1 MGFSLL
7 QNSAALL
14 RLTSTEQQEG
24 WKLIQPCCR
33 LRKLLELL
41 SFVVRD
47 PKSSEPTSVVA
58 ACPGKRKFLKKGQSR
73 ITGRSRVGGYTL
85 VVNLCLN

>member
-1 MGFSLL
+1 MNMGFSLL

-47 PKSSEPTSVVA
+47 PKSSEPTLLQWWQHA
-58 ACPGKRKFLKKGQSR
+58 QARGNF
-73 ITGRSRVGGYTL
+73 
-85 VVNLCLN
+85 